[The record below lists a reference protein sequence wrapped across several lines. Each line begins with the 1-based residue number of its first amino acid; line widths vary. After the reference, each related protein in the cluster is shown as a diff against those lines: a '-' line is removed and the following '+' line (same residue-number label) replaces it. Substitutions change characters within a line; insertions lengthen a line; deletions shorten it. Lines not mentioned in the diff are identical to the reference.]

1 MKNNEHKT
9 LKNRWPPKLSCLPFD
24 SILCETIPY
33 AIFRTSLTV
42 ELIYFLCLVVHLL
55 DSSYFSLLSHDLL
68 FGSILSLFPQLFS
81 TYTDSLDVNLSSS
94 TFPSI
99 FFGPRSVCFSSWYFI
114 LLGKVALWAKRR
126 QVECLIHHE
135 IRQKRTEGRY
145 HGQSLCSSVCTRSL
159 RGWVK

>member
-1 MKNNEHKT
+1 
-9 LKNRWPPKLSCLPFD
+9 
-24 SILCETIPY
+24 
-33 AIFRTSLTV
+33 
-42 ELIYFLCLVVHLL
+42 
-55 DSSYFSLLSHDLL
+55 
-68 FGSILSLFPQLFS
+68 
-81 TYTDSLDVNLSSS
+81 LSSS

-99 FFGPRSVCFSSWYFI
+99 FFGPRSVCFSSWYLI

-145 HGQSLCSSVCTRSL
+145 HGQALCSSVCTRSL